1 MPDAGVQPPYL
12 DPSQYPA
19 YLDLQRKQ
27 MLAQALMQ
35 GSQQMNQTP
44 ADWNSMRVVPKRS
57 AFSAIAPVLTAALSG
72 KAQKDLM
79 GAQNNYFQGLMGGN
93 APPQTAGQSPSASP
107 PSAPAQQQG
116 SSPVAPL
123 TAQMPPQAGLV
134 PPTPQ
139 SNPNLLTGEPRTS
152 QMLLSLMGPQEY
164 GKALA
169 GRYAPTD
176 LAKTLMAAGVQQ
188 GTPEFQQ
195 AMAAAAKK
203 QTTNVENVRPGGTVY
218 DVNAGKPIFNAPQNG
233 QQINYGADGQPTVSL
248 LPGATGA
255 AAAMTGA
262 ETGAKTANTPAVIP
276 TGGGG
281 STYGYPGD
289 ILGAPPG
296 LRQPGQGPQPRQAP
310 RVGQPAPLPGQAPQ
324 ASGWAG
330 MPKLPVSNSIGA
342 PDAFTEGRLKAA
354 GSKDAELSSQYGQE
368 SNLADQKMQY
378 NTDARA
384 VLDKAEVG
392 PSSEW
397 LTENRS
403 RLKEWGVPESLIP
416 GSESVTPTL
425 ELNKVLKQSALQ
437 GARQVFG
444 SRMTQMEVKLQ
455 HEELSPSPSMTK
467 DAILSLMK
475 QDDVKQQYAKQ
486 RADDYGK
493 YISNHGDP
501 LKFESWYSK
510 NFPLTDF
517 AKQHAEAGPAVAPAT
532 PTAPQVSPKGAPVA
546 GTVQSGYRFKGGDP
560 SKRENWEPYS
570 DRSGVIQR

>member
-1 MPDAGVQPPYL
+1 MPDMTAIQPPYL

-44 ADWNSMRVVPKRS
+44 QDWNSMRVVPRRS
-57 AFSAIAPVLTAALSG
+57 ALSAITPILTAALAG
-72 KAQKDLM
+72 KAQKGL
-79 GAQNNYFQGLMGGN
+79 ANSQNTYFQGLMGGGGSAPTSAS
-93 APPQTAGQSPSASP
+93 APPAQMP
-107 PSAPAQQQG
+107 PSAPSQ
-116 SSPVAPL
+116 SPVAPL
-123 TAQMPPQAGLV
+123 KAEMPPV
-134 PPTPQ
+134 TPAP
-139 SNPNLLTGEPRTS
+139 NPNLLTGEPRTS
-152 QMLLSLMGPQEY
+152 QMLLTLMGPQEY

-176 LAKTLMAAGVQQ
+176 LAKTLTAAGIQE

-195 AMAAAAKK
+195 AMLAAAKK
-203 QTTNVENVRPGGTVY
+203 QTTNVENVRPGGTVF

-233 QQINYGADGQPTVSL
+233 QQITYGPDGQPTVSL
-248 LPGATGA
+248 LPGATQA

-262 ETGAKTANTPAVIP
+262 ETGAKTSNTPAVIP

-281 STYGYPGD
+281 STYGYPSD
-289 ILGAPPG
+289 VLGAPPG
-296 LRQPGQGPQPRQAP
+296 LRAPGATPGGRQAP
-310 RVGQPAPLPGQAPQ
+310 RVGQPSTVPSLTPTGT
-324 ASGWAG
+324 GWAS
-330 MPKLPVSNSIGA
+330 MPKLPISSSIGA

-354 GSKDAELSSQYGQE
+354 GAKDAELSSQYGQE
-368 SNLADQKMQY
+368 ANLADQKMQY

-384 VLDKAEVG
+384 VLGSAEVG
-392 PSSEW
+392 PASEW

-416 GSESVTPTL
+416 GSDKVTPTL

-444 SRMTQMEVKLQ
+444 SRMTQNEVQLQ
-455 HEELSPSPSMTK
+455 TEKLSPSPEMTK
-467 DAILSLMK
+467 EAILSLLK
-475 QDDVKQQYAKQ
+475 QDDIKQAYAKQ

-510 NFPLTDF
+510 NFPLTEF
-517 AKQHAEAGPAVAPAT
+517 AKQHAGEVSAEASAT
-532 PTAPQVSPKGAPVA
+532 PKTAPVTKTLPNGK
-546 GTVQSGYRFKGGDP
+546 TYVQKNGKWY
-560 SKRENWEPYS
+560 E
-570 DRSGVIQR
+570 Q

>member
-1 MPDAGVQPPYL
+1 MPDAGIQPPYL

-57 AFSAIAPVLTAALSG
+57 ALSAIAPVLTAALGG

-79 GAQNNYFQGLMGGN
+79 GAQSNYFQGLMGG
-93 APPQTAGQSPSASP
+93 APQTGSPSVP
-107 PSAPAQQQG
+107 PSAPPSAAGSSPQG
-116 SSPVAPL
+116 SSPVDPL
-123 TAQMPPQAGLV
+123 TAQMPPQAGV
-134 PPTPQ
+134 QPPTPPAP
-139 SNPNLLTGEPRTS
+139 NPNLLTGEPRTS
-152 QMLLSLMGPQEY
+152 QMLLTLMGPQEY

-176 LAKTLMAAGVQQ
+176 LAKTLTAAGIQE
-188 GTPEFQQ
+188 GTPQFQQ
-195 AMAAAAKK
+195 AMLAAAKK

-218 DVNAGKPIFNAPQNG
+218 DVSTGKPIFNAPQNG
-233 QQINYGADGQPTVSL
+233 QQITYGADGQPTVSL
-248 LPGATGA
+248 LPGAAQAAGA
-255 AAAMTGA
+255 MAGA
-262 ETGAKTANTPAVIP
+262 ETGGKTANTPAVIP

-296 LRQPGQGPQPRQAP
+296 LRAPSQSPQGRQAP
-310 RVGQPAPLPGQAPQ
+310 RVMSPTPPPGSTPQ
-324 ASGWAG
+324 GTGWTS
-330 MPKLPVSNSIGA
+330 MPKLPVSNAIGA

-354 GSKDAELSSQYGQE
+354 GTKDAELSSQYGQE
-368 SNLADQKMQY
+368 ANLADQKMQY

-384 VLDKAEVG
+384 VLGSAEVG
-392 PSSEW
+392 PASEW

-416 GSESVTPTL
+416 GSDKVTPTL

-437 GARQVFG
+437 GARQIFG
-444 SRMTQMEVKLQ
+444 SRMTQNEVKLQ
-455 HEELSPSPSMTK
+455 HEELSPSASMTS

-475 QDDVKQQYAKQ
+475 QDDIKQMYAKQ

-510 NFPLTDF
+510 SFPLTDF
-517 AKQHAEAGPAVAPAT
+517 AKQHAQDVAQDPGAPAT
-532 PTAPQVSPKGAPVA
+532 SATPKTAPVSKQIG
-546 GTVQSGYRFKGGDP
+546 GKTYVQQNGKWY
-560 SKRENWEPYS
+560 E
-570 DRSGVIQR
+570 Q